1 MFVGVEQLILVSGA
15 AAQMNIP
22 CGQRGD
28 IINTLNDSY
37 AEKPVATGLTQGG
50 GNRFTSGSGSWT
62 MIITMPTGRACLI
75 GGPGAFLVVA
85 DDFKDFAW
93 AIWRKLV
100 FEIAANYKRSTPC
113 VVERRNILPTNHVFE
128 PGYDIGVRNLERR
141 RQMHDNKL

>member
-1 MFVGVEQLILVSGA
+1 
-15 AAQMNIP
+15 
-22 CGQRGD
+22 
-28 IINTLNDSY
+28 
-37 AEKPVATGLTQGG
+37 
-50 GNRFTSGSGSWT
+50 
-62 MIITMPTGRACLI
+62 MPTGRACLI

-85 DDFKDFAW
+85 DDFKDLAW